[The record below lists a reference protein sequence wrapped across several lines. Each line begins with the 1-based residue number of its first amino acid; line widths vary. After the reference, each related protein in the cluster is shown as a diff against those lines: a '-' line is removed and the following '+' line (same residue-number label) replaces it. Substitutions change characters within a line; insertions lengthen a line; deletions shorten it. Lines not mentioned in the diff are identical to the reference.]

1 MLNYPTQE
9 DSLKQE
15 INQLKLQV
23 RQLQTQLLSAEAA
36 VKIKKGVEQHAVVSI
51 TDPNGVIV
59 YVNNRLCEL
68 SGYSRTE
75 LLGSTHRL
83 LRSDEHDDA
92 FYADLWQTIVRG
104 DNWRGV
110 MKNRARDGSCFWVEM
125 SITPILLPS
134 GQVHQYVAIS
144 NDMTRF
150 KITQSRVQEL
160 LEDAR
165 DTNEELKAS
174 EEELRQT
181 LEHVIEVNDKVRE
194 SEEKYRLISESMS
207 DLVCLQ
213 DLRGYYTYVSLS
225 AYALL
230 GYDPK
235 EMVRGKAHQRVHPD
249 DAEKVRLFVQAAC
262 EGRTDGLPYIHLR
275 KKHRDGHYVWF
286 EMIAKPIRDEEGR
299 TVSIH
304 TTCRDISR
312 RKAAEQ
318 ERDNFF
324 NHSLDLMVI
333 ARLDGRMLRFNH
345 SWQQTLGFAEAE
357 LAGTSLFDFVH
368 PRDLDDTVAFFR
380 DEIAGGQ
387 SVIRTENRYRCRDGS
402 YKWLSWN
409 FVVFAAEGVM
419 YGFARDITERKLAE
433 EALKNTLEEL
443 QLRNQELDHYVY
455 KVSHDLRSPLC
466 SIKGLLNLAEYETDA
481 AAILV
486 YNRMI
491 GDQINRSD
499 EFIQSILNHSKML
512 NSADNRQ
519 EIDFAAVIRQGFD
532 DLQYTKG
539 YARLHRQVG
548 VVQQA
553 PFYGDPFRISLI
565 LRNFISNAI
574 KYQNPDAESSYVHF
588 AVAIDAQEAR
598 ITITDNGIGVEARF
612 VPQLFDMFFR
622 ATETAEGSGLGLY
635 IVKQAVQR
643 IGGFIAV
650 TSQLG
655 VGTEFVITLPNG
667 LPSVH
672 LPESN

>member
-1 MLNYPTQE
+1 MLNHPTQE
-9 DSLKQE
+9 DLLKKE
-15 INQLKLQV
+15 ISQLKLQV
-23 RQLQTQLLSAEAA
+23 RQLKTQLLSAEAA
-36 VKIKKGVEQHAVVSI
+36 VKIKKGVEQHSVVSI
-51 TDPNGVIV
+51 TDANGVII
-59 YVNNRLCEL
+59 YVNNRFCQL
-68 SGYSRTE
+68 SGYSRAE

-92 FYADLWQTIVRG
+92 FYAELWGTIARG
-104 DNWRGV
+104 DNWQGIV
-110 MKNRARDGSCFWVEM
+110 KNRARDGSCFWIEM
-125 SITPILLPS
+125 SITPILHPS
-134 GQVHQYVAIS
+134 GKVHQFVAIS

-150 KITQSRVQEL
+150 KTAQSRVQEL

-194 SEEKYRLISESMS
+194 SEEKYRLVSESMS

-213 DLRGYYTYVSLS
+213 DLAGYYTYVSLS
-225 AYALL
+225 ADALL
-230 GYDPK
+230 GFAP
-235 EMVRGKAHQRVHPD
+235 EELVRRKAHQRVHPD
-249 DAEKVRLFVQAAC
+249 DAEKVRLFVRAAC

-275 KKHRDGHYVWF
+275 KKHRNGHYIWF
-286 EMIAKPIRDEEGR
+286 EMIARPILDEEGR

-357 LAGTSLFDFVH
+357 LAGRSLLDFVH
-368 PRDLDDTVAFFR
+368 PRDLEATGQYFR
-380 DEIAGGQ
+380 DQLAAGQ

-419 YGFARDITERKLAE
+419 YGFARDFTERKLAE
-433 EALKNTLEEL
+433 EALQNTLEEL
-443 QLRNQELDHYVY
+443 KQRNQELDHYVY

-466 SIKGLLNLAEYETDA
+466 SIRGLLNLAEYETEA
-481 AAILV
+481 SAILV

-491 GDQINRSD
+491 GDQIKRSD

-519 EIDFAAVIRQGFD
+519 EIDFDAVIRQGFED
-532 DLQYTKG
+532 AQHARG
-539 YARLHRQVG
+539 YARLQRRVRFDQG
-548 VVQQA
+548 A
-553 PFYGDPFRISLI
+553 PFYSDPFRISLI

-574 KYQNPDAESSYVHF
+574 KYQNPEAETSYVQF
-588 AVAIDAQEAR
+588 DIAVDAHQAR
-598 ITITDNGIGVEARF
+598 ITITDNGIGVEERF
-612 VPQLFDMFFR
+612 VPHLFDMFFR

-650 TSQLG
+650 TSRLG
-655 VGTEFVITLPNG
+655 AGTEFVITLPNQVPADD
-667 LPSVH
+667 LLKST
-672 LPESN
+672 